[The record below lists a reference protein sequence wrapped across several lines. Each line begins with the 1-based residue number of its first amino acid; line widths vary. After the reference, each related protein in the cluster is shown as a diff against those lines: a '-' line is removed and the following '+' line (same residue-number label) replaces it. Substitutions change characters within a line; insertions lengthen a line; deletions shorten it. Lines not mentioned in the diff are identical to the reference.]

1 MSVTAIR
8 NGRAGHGTRQSL
20 LASALTWL
28 WPEPLEHNRR
38 PVGAIWLNSLVGWMW
53 PRPLQREFDGAGVRR
68 AGLPRL
74 MGWAWPNKLDIA
86 LTRGWRHSWL
96 WSWIWPGRLMGP
108 DGEICALAPWHPALQ
123 PEVCEVTS
131 WRRRIA
137 RKGTVAG
144 MMMAAAAVASPTL
157 MEGNN
162 PLDGGRLNAF
172 VSGSGGGSE
181 EQSGTG
187 GGSATGGS
195 GGGGGGGGGSDEG
208 QGGGGVQTPAGPTD
222 LPPPAPDNFIFDSG
236 GQPGDS
242 GTGGSGGGGS
252 TSGDGG
258 GVTFLDP
265 PALAVAVGLAAVAEV
280 PAAAA
285 QAAQAVVAALAVVA
299 AVSAAAVRA
308 KSRAAGRAEAAQVD
322 LTAIPLSPPAPRTTS
337 PVVVGPVVVDPAVGR
352 DPVVARV
359 AFPTV
364 VARSGRSA
372 DPVPKAAARTAAAR
386 RRVPSLSR
394 RPGR

>member
-108 DGEICALAPWHPALQ
+108 DGEICALTPWHPALQ

-137 RKGTVAG
+137 RKVTVAG

-172 VSGSGGGSE
+172 VSGSGGGSD

-222 LPPPAPDNFIFDSG
+222 LPPPAPDNFMFDSG

-265 PALAVAVGLAAVAEV
+265 PAGDV
-280 PAAAA
+280 PG
-285 QAAQAVVAALAVVA
+285 
-299 AVSAAAVRA
+299 SNEF
-308 KSRAAGRAEAAQVD
+308 G
-322 LTAIPLSPPAPRTTS
+322 
-337 PVVVGPVVVDPAVGR
+337 GG
-352 DPVVARV
+352 
-359 AFPTV
+359 
-364 VARSGRSA
+364 SGGCGGGS
-372 DPVPKAAARTAAAR
+372 
-386 RRVPSLSR
+386 
-394 RPGR
+394 G

>member
-108 DGEICALAPWHPALQ
+108 DGEICALTPWHPALQ

-144 MMMAAAAVASPTL
+144 MMMAAAAVAVAGDR
-157 MEGNN
+157 MKVREAAVCR
-162 PLDGGRLNAF
+162 RL
-172 VSGSGGGSE
+172 
-181 EQSGTG
+181 
-187 GGSATGGS
+187 
-195 GGGGGGGGGSDEG
+195 
-208 QGGGGVQTPAGPTD
+208 
-222 LPPPAPDNFIFDSG
+222 
-236 GQPGDS
+236 
-242 GTGGSGGGGS
+242 
-252 TSGDGG
+252 
-258 GVTFLDP
+258 LDP
-265 PALAVAVGLAAVAEV
+265 RICPHPRLTILCSIAAASRVIPGLAVQVAVA
-280 PAAAA
+280 
-285 QAAQAVVAALAVVA
+285 QHLAM
-299 AVSAAAVRA
+299 
-308 KSRAAGRAEAAQVD
+308 AG
-322 LTAIPLSPPAPRTTS
+322 
-337 PVVVGPVVVDPAVGR
+337 G
-352 DPVVARV
+352 
-359 AFPTV
+359 
-364 VARSGRSA
+364 
-372 DPVPKAAARTAAAR
+372 
-386 RRVPSLSR
+386 
-394 RPGR
+394 

>member
-108 DGEICALAPWHPALQ
+108 DGEICALTPWHPALQ

-172 VSGSGGGSE
+172 VSGSGGGSD

-187 GGSATGGS
+187 GGSATGA
-195 GGGGGGGGGSDEG
+195 
-208 QGGGGVQTPAGPTD
+208 VAGD
-222 LPPPAPDNFIFDSG
+222 RMKVREAAVCRRL
-236 GQPGDS
+236 
-242 GTGGSGGGGS
+242 
-252 TSGDGG
+252 
-258 GVTFLDP
+258 LDP
-265 PALAVAVGLAAVAEV
+265 RICPHPRLTILCSIAAASRVIPGLAVQVAVA
-280 PAAAA
+280 
-285 QAAQAVVAALAVVA
+285 QHLAM
-299 AVSAAAVRA
+299 
-308 KSRAAGRAEAAQVD
+308 AG
-322 LTAIPLSPPAPRTTS
+322 
-337 PVVVGPVVVDPAVGR
+337 G
-352 DPVVARV
+352 
-359 AFPTV
+359 
-364 VARSGRSA
+364 
-372 DPVPKAAARTAAAR
+372 
-386 RRVPSLSR
+386 
-394 RPGR
+394 